1 MMELR
6 RKIVPLLL
14 DDQEE
19 DAGGDAEDD
28 GEHRDDSRKDDVV
41 KEHRGGRAS
50 VDFHLV
56 QDWVFPRGKGVIFWQ
71 GNYQKNFLG
80 IWKDEYFGNVSL
92 LLGFW
97 WSKTED
103 FFADTF

>member
-1 MMELR
+1 MAFFVILNLLSEFRIGL
-6 RKIVPLLL
+6 PLAF

-28 GEHRDDSRKDDVV
+28 GEHRDDSRKDDIV

-56 QDWVFPRGKGVIFWQ
+56 QD
-71 GNYQKNFLG
+71 
-80 IWKDEYFGNVSL
+80 
-92 LLGFW
+92 
-97 WSKTED
+97 
-103 FFADTF
+103 

>member
-1 MMELR
+1 MLLELR
-6 RKIVPLLL
+6 VGLPLPL

-56 QDWVFPRGKGVIFWQ
+56 QD
-71 GNYQKNFLG
+71 
-80 IWKDEYFGNVSL
+80 
-92 LLGFW
+92 
-97 WSKTED
+97 
-103 FFADTF
+103 